1 MFIND
6 FNLDNAVAGACGGEH
21 NAPRYLFTQSNA
33 MLQAVIT
40 ALPILILE
48 IDEDGIILDYNSDS
62 PSLFD
67 IHPESFLN
75 RHLNSYFPDQVAG
88 EIQSV
93 LSTINKTDQ
102 SPIINYATK
111 FDDGEHW
118 FEARFIRS
126 NKKQSIVIIQDIT
139 RHKRNEKIVQKQL
152 ERMSALRAIDH
163 AITSSVDLKLTLS
176 ILLTQLVKHLQID
189 AACILLWNTDTER
202 LEYVA
207 GLGFQTNSLS
217 YTKLRLG
224 EGYAGIA
231 ALEQRVIKKEYLS
244 TRDTDF
250 LRSPTFGQEGFV
262 SYFGVPLIA
271 KGQVKGILEIFNRSL
286 INPEAEW
293 LSFLEM
299 LGGQAAIAVDNAT
312 LFNDLQRSNIEITSA
327 YDATIEGW
335 SRALDMRD
343 HETEG
348 HTQRVTEM
356 TLQLAHRLE
365 IPDKDITHIRRGAT
379 LHDIGKMG
387 IPDHIL
393 LKPGPLT
400 ADEWKTMR
408 QHPQYACALLSP
420 IDYLR
425 PAKNIPCYHH
435 ERWNG
440 SGYPSGLKGKEIP
453 LEARLFAIVDVYD
466 ALTSDRPY
474 RSAWSKHVAFN
485 YIQEQAGILF
495 DPAIV
500 NTFQNLI
507 EEKELIS
514 SFK

>member
-1 MFIND
+1 
-6 FNLDNAVAGACGGEH
+6 
-21 NAPRYLFTQSNA
+21 

-62 PSLFD
+62 PSLID
-67 IHPESFLN
+67 VHLESFLN
-75 RHLNSYFPDQVAG
+75 CHLNTYFPDQVAD
-88 EIQSV
+88 ELQTV
-93 LSTINKTDQ
+93 LLAIKKADQ
-102 SPIINYATK
+102 PPIINYTMK

-126 NKKQSIVIIQDIT
+126 NKEHSIVIIQDIT
-139 RHKRNEKIVQKQL
+139 KYKKNEAIVQKQL
-152 ERMSALRAIDH
+152 DQMSALRAIDH

-189 AACILLWNTDTER
+189 AACILLWNVDTER

-207 GLGFQTNSLS
+207 GLGFRTNSLS

-231 ALEQRVIKKEYLS
+231 ALEQRVIQKEYLS
-244 TRDTDF
+244 SRNTDF

-271 KGQVKGILEIFNRSL
+271 KGQVKGILEIFNRSVL
-286 INPEAEW
+286 HPDSEW
-293 LSFLEM
+293 MTFLEM

-312 LFNDLQRSNIEITSA
+312 LFDDLQRSNTEITSA

-348 HTQRVTEM
+348 HTQRVTGM
-356 TLQLAHRLE
+356 TLKLAHRVS
-365 IPDKDITHIRRGAT
+365 IPKKDLIHIRRGAT

-393 LKPGPLT
+393 HKPGPLT
-400 ADEWKTMR
+400 ADEWDTMR
-408 QHPQYACALLSP
+408 QHPQYACALLTP

-425 PAKNIPCYHH
+425 PAKDIPCYHH
-435 ERWNG
+435 ERWDG
-440 SGYPSGLKGKEIP
+440 SGYPSGLKGEEIP
-453 LEARLFAIVDVYD
+453 LSARLFAVVDVYD
-466 ALTSDRPY
+466 ALISDRPY
-474 RSAWSKHVAFN
+474 RDAWSKQAASN
-485 YIQEQAGILF
+485 YIQEQAGTLF
-495 DPAIV
+495 DPTIA
-500 NTFQNLI
+500 
-507 EEKELIS
+507 S
-514 SFK
+514 SFLELVQE